1 MPYKG
6 FKSITVREEVYNY
19 FWRKWQENKEK
30 YRKQGIT
37 SFSGFV
43 TKLLYDMIERFEQEE
58 SSSR

>member
-1 MPYKG
+1 LPYKG